1 VRLPRL
7 LRTTSFRLAAFFAL
21 IFGASTVIVGG
32 FVYINVKAA
41 LERQERT
48 RIQSDALALKGEFNS
63 GGMRDLMDAIKEREQ
78 NKLAGG
84 LDYSLFSANGKRLF
98 GRLPVPKLR
107 EGWRHMNGPPD
118 GDEPP
123 GQLEHLLVYSIRLSP
138 DVWLSVGDDIGLLRR
153 LDNTFLQVFV
163 VGLILVMTLA
173 VSGGVAVS
181 AGFLRRIDAI
191 TRTAEAIIEGNIG
204 KRVVRDGSGDD
215 LDRLAAS
222 LNRMLDRIG
231 ALMDALR
238 NVSTDVAHDLRTP
251 LGHLRQQLEDARNR
265 ARSTGE
271 YAEAVDNAI
280 AKIDSILETFAAIL
294 RIAQIES
301 GSRKAGFQ
309 RINLGE
315 IVAGLVQ
322 SYSPTAEEQN
332 REITTSIA
340 PDININGDRELIVQ
354 LTVNLL
360 DNALRHTPPGTP
372 ISIGLFDV
380 AGVATLE
387 IADRGGGVPEAERER
402 ILERFYRRETSRTMP
417 GNGLGL
423 NLVSAVAGL
432 HGATLQVLDN
442 MPGLKF
448 RIAFFHLDG

>member
-1 VRLPRL
+1 MRLPRL

-48 RIQSDALALKGEFNS
+48 RVQSDALALKGEFRT
-63 GGMRDLMDAIKEREQ
+63 GGMHDLMDAIREREQ

-84 LDYSLFSANGKRLF
+84 LDYSLFSANGKRIF
-98 GRLPVPKLR
+98 GRLPAPKLR

-123 GQLEHLLVYSIRLSP
+123 GELEHLLVYSIKLSP
-138 DVWLSVGDDIGLLRR
+138 DIWLSVGDDIGLLRR
-153 LDNTFLQVFV
+153 LDNTFLQMFV
-163 VGLILVMTLA
+163 VGLVLVMTLA
-173 VSGGVAVS
+173 VSGGIAVS

-191 TRTAEAIIEGNIG
+191 TRTAEAIIEGDIG
-204 KRVVRDGSGDD
+204 KRVVRNGSGDD

-231 ALMDALR
+231 VLMDALR

-271 YAEAVDNAI
+271 YAEAVDSAI
-280 AKIDSILETFAAIL
+280 AKTDSILETFAAIL

-309 RINLGE
+309 RINLSE

-322 SYSPTAEEQN
+322 SYSPTAEEQH

-340 PDININGDRELIVQ
+340 PNISINGDRELIVQ

-360 DNALRHTPPGTP
+360 DNALRHTSPGTP
-372 ISIGLFDV
+372 ISVGLSDV
-380 AGVATLE
+380 TGIATLE

-423 NLVSAVAGL
+423 SLVSAVASL

-448 RIAFFHLDG
+448 RIAFVHLDG